1 MTHPMRQVIATD
13 KAPKPIANLSQATVC
28 NGIVYMAG
36 VSSRDPAT
44 AKVIGKTI
52 EEQVERTM
60 QNVKAILE
68 ASGSSMANVL
78 RVECF
83 LESRDHFPA
92 LNAAFLKYFPK
103 DPPAR
108 AVLMVPFFGL
118 EGMMFE
124 VIVTAAQDKA

>member
-1 MTHPMRQVIATD
+1 MRKVIATS
-13 KAPKPIANLSQATVC
+13 KAPKPIANLSQATVHD
-28 NGIVYMAG
+28 GVVYMAG

-44 AKVIGKTI
+44 GKVVGKTI
-52 EEQVERTM
+52 EEQVELTM
-60 QNVKAILE
+60 QNVSAILD

-83 LESRDHFPA
+83 LASRDHFPA

-124 VIVTAAQDKA
+124 VIVTAAQDQA

>member
-1 MTHPMRQVIATD
+1 MRKVIATK
-13 KAPKPIANLSQATVC
+13 KAPKPIANLSQAVVH
-28 NGIVYMAG
+28 NGVVYMAG
-36 VSSRDPAT
+36 VSSRDPVT
-44 AKVIGKTI
+44 SKVVGATI

-60 QNVKAILE
+60 QNVNAILE

-83 LESRDHFPA
+83 LGSRDHFPA
-92 LNAAFLKYFPK
+92 LNDAFLKYFPK

-118 EGMMFE
+118 EGMLFE
-124 VIVTAAQDKA
+124 VIVTAAQDQA

>member
-1 MTHPMRQVIATD
+1 MRKVIATD
-13 KAPKPIANLSQATVC
+13 RAPKPIANLSQATVF

-36 VSSRDPAT
+36 VSSRDPKT
-44 AKVIGKTI
+44 AKVIGDTI
-52 EEQVERTM
+52 EFQVEQTM

-68 ASGSSMANVL
+68 ASGSSMENVL

-83 LESRDHFPA
+83 LGSRDGFPA

-118 EGMMFE
+118 EGMLFE
-124 VIVTAAQDKA
+124 VIVTAAVDQA

>member
-1 MTHPMRQVIATD
+1 MRKVIATS
-13 KAPKPIANLSQATVC
+13 KAPKPIANLSQAVVHD
-28 NGIVYMAG
+28 GVVYMAG
-36 VSSRDPAT
+36 VSSRDPVT
-44 AKVIGKTI
+44 SKVVGKTI
-52 EEQVERTM
+52 EEQVELTM
-60 QNVKAILE
+60 QYVSAILE

-108 AVLMVPFFGL
+108 AVLMVPYFGL